1 MSRTQPATDTP
12 TTAFHDSQTI
22 ELPAFYTLPYNTPS
36 SLELQDRLDEEFD
49 TLSAFGTADF
59 AILYLPRNRRLVTS
73 RPTKLKTR
81 LTSTVAEVIEEARG
95 DSPVCDA
102 PPAYCEVEDSL
113 TPPAINSPSERT
125 IAQLAADAAI
135 REMDEEDALR
145 PVPTP
150 DEILQRARQQEAAED
165 AALESFYA
173 KFPALAALRPSPP
186 RMPATG
192 LLTPPPTPPTS
203 RAPKGATRMPSFIT
217 MEKKSSTAAPSVHVA
232 SSSSSAFDRRMST
245 APPTPVSAPRK
256 PVSKIPRKKNKENT
270 VQPAGRQGKSFTVK
284 IDVTV
289 DSNNIGGSRKA
300 SGPTKAPTAL
310 KSKKRENDGM
320 PVKGCR
326 APTSG
331 KSSSSSY
338 APSKYNAQ
346 PPLDRKTRQHSA
358 VVGRPATRNM

>member
-1 MSRTQPATDTP
+1 M
-12 TTAFHDSQTI
+12 AFNDDQTI

-59 AILYLPRNRRLVTS
+59 AILYLPRNQRLVTS

-81 LTSTVAEVIEEARG
+81 LTPTVEEVFEEARG

-102 PPAYCEVEDSL
+102 PPAYCEVEARETL
-113 TPPAINSPSERT
+113 PPPPSPAAARRT

-150 DEILQRARQQEAAED
+150 DEILQRAREQEATED

-173 KFPALAALRPSPP
+173 KFPALAALRPSSP

-203 RAPKGATRMPSFIT
+203 RAPKGATRMPSSIT
-217 MEKKSSTAAPSVHVA
+217 MEQNSSGTAPSAHVT
-232 SSSSSAFDRRMST
+232 SSFAAFDKRMST
-245 APPTPVSAPRK
+245 APPTAVSAPRK

-270 VQPAGRQGKSFTVK
+270 IQPAGRKGKTFTVK

-289 DSNNIGGSRKA
+289 GSRQAEGPSKG
-300 SGPTKAPTAL
+300 SGLTKAPTAL
-310 KSKKRENDGM
+310 KVKKRENDGM
-320 PVKGCR
+320 PTKGR
-326 APTSG
+326 MPASAG

-338 APSKYNAQ
+338 APSKYDAQ

-358 VVGRPATRNM
+358 AVGRPATRVM

>member
-1 MSRTQPATDTP
+1 M
-12 TTAFHDSQTI
+12 AFNDDQTI
-22 ELPAFYTLPYNTPS
+22 ELPALYTLPYNTTS

-59 AILYLPRNRRLVTS
+59 AILYLPRSQRLVTS
-73 RPTKLKTR
+73 RPTKFKTR
-81 LTSTVAEVIEEARG
+81 LTPTVEVVFEEARG

-102 PPAYCEVEDSL
+102 PPAYCEVEARETL
-113 TPPAINSPSERT
+113 PPPPSPAAARRT

-135 REMDEEDALR
+135 REMDEDALR
-145 PVPTP
+145 PVPAP
-150 DEILQRARQQEAAED
+150 DEILQRAREQEAAED

-203 RAPKGATRMPSFIT
+203 RGPKAASRVPSFIT

-232 SSSSSAFDRRMST
+232 PSSSSAFDKRMST

-256 PVSKIPRKKNKENT
+256 PASRIPRKKNKENT
-270 VQPAGRQGKSFTVK
+270 IQPAGRKGKTFTVK

-289 DSNNIGGSRKA
+289 SSSQAEGPSMA
-300 SGPTKAPTAL
+300 SGPGKAPTAL
-310 KSKKRENDGM
+310 KVKKRENDSM
-320 PVKGCR
+320 PTKGR
-326 APTSG
+326 MPASAG

-338 APSKYNAQ
+338 APSKYGAQ
-346 PPLDRKTRQHSA
+346 PPLDRKTRQHSV
-358 VVGRPATRNM
+358 VVGRPATHIM

>member
-1 MSRTQPATDTP
+1 MSRTQRATDTP
-12 TTAFHDSQTI
+12 TMAFHDNQTI

-59 AILYLPRNRRLVTS
+59 AILYLPRNQRLVTS

-81 LTSTVAEVIEEARG
+81 LAPTVEEALEEASG

-102 PPAYCEVEDSL
+102 PPAYCKVEASD
-113 TPPAINSPSERT
+113 TPPTFTSPSERT

-135 REMDEEDALR
+135 REKDEEDALR

-150 DEILQRARQQEAAED
+150 DEILQRAREQEAAEE

-203 RAPKGATRMPSFIT
+203 RIPKGAARMPSFIT
-217 MEKKSSTAAPSVHVA
+217 MEKSVSKA
-232 SSSSSAFDRRMST
+232 SSAVYVPPSSSALDKRMST

-289 DSNNIGGSRKA
+289 DSSRAGGSSKA
-300 SGPTKAPTAL
+300 SGPVKAPTAL
-310 KSKKRENDGM
+310 KVKKRENDGM
-320 PVKGCR
+320 PAKGR
-326 APTSG
+326 MTATAG
-331 KSSSSSY
+331 KSGSPPH
-338 APSKYNAQ
+338 APSKYGAQ
-346 PPLDRKTRQHSA
+346 APLDRKSRQHSA
-358 VVGRPATRNM
+358 VVGRPATRVM

>member
-1 MSRTQPATDTP
+1 MAVKVGREDTP
-12 TTAFHDSQTI
+12 NMAFNDDQTI

-59 AILYLPRNRRLVTS
+59 AILYLPRKQRLVTS
-73 RPTKLKTR
+73 RPTKPKTR
-81 LTSTVAEVIEEARG
+81 LTPTVEEVFEEARG

-102 PPAYCEVEDSL
+102 PPAYCEVEANA
-113 TPPAINSPSERT
+113 TPPVLTSPSKRT

-135 REMDEEDALR
+135 RETYEEDALR

-150 DEILQRARQQEAAED
+150 DEILQRAREQEAAED

-173 KFPALAALRPSPP
+173 RFPALAALRPSPP
-186 RMPATG
+186 RVPATG
-192 LLTPPPTPPTS
+192 LFTPPPTPPTT
-203 RAPKGATRMPSFIT
+203 RAPKGAARVPSFIT
-217 MEKKSSTAAPSVHVA
+217 MEKSGPAGAHAHVA
-232 SSSSSAFDRRMST
+232 PSSSAFDKRMST

-270 VQPAGRQGKSFTVK
+270 VQPAGRKGKSFTVK

-300 SGPTKAPTAL
+300 SGPIKAPTAL

-320 PVKGCR
+320 PAK
-326 APTSG
+326 ASNSSTAG
-331 KSSSSSY
+331 KSSSPSY
-338 APSKYNAQ
+338 APSKYGAQ

-358 VVGRPATRNM
+358 VVGRPATRVM

>member
-1 MSRTQPATDTP
+1 M
-12 TTAFHDSQTI
+12 AFNDDQTI

-59 AILYLPRNRRLVTS
+59 AILYLPRTRRLVTS

-81 LTSTVAEVIEEARG
+81 LTPTVEEVFEEARG
-95 DSPVCDA
+95 GSPVCDA
-102 PPAYCEVEDSL
+102 PPAYCEVEANA
-113 TPPAINSPSERT
+113 TPPISTSPSKRT

-135 REMDEEDALR
+135 REMDEEHALR

-150 DEILQRARQQEAAED
+150 DEILQSAREQEAAED

-173 KFPALAALRPSPP
+173 RFPALAALRPSPP
-186 RMPATG
+186 RVPATG
-192 LLTPPPTPPTS
+192 LLTPPPTPPNS
-203 RAPKGATRMPSFIT
+203 RGPKAASRVPSFIT
-217 MEKKSSTAAPSVHVA
+217 MEQNSPGTAPSATAAPS
-232 SSSSSAFDRRMST
+232 SSAAFNKRMST
-245 APPTPVSAPRK
+245 ATVIPVSAPRK

-270 VQPAGRQGKSFTVK
+270 MQPAGRKGKGFTVK

-289 DSNNIGGSRKA
+289 SSSKAEGPSRAGGSSKVPA
-300 SGPTKAPTAL
+300 AL
-310 KSKKRENDGM
+310 KVKKRENDDM

-326 APTSG
+326 TPTSG
-331 KSSSSSY
+331 KSSSPSY
-338 APSKYNAQ
+338 APSKYGTQ

-358 VVGRPATRNM
+358 IVGRPATRIM

>member
-1 MSRTQPATDTP
+1 M
-12 TTAFHDSQTI
+12 AFNHDQTI
-22 ELPAFYTLPYNTPS
+22 ELPALYTLPYNTPS

-59 AILYLPRNRRLVTS
+59 AILYLPRNQRLVTS

-81 LTSTVAEVIEEARG
+81 LIPTVEEVFEEARG

-102 PPAYCEVEDSL
+102 PPAYCEVEVSETL
-113 TPPAINSPSERT
+113 PPTPSPAAARRT
-125 IAQLAADAAI
+125 IAQLPANAAI
-135 REMDEEDALR
+135 RDMDEEDALR

-150 DEILQRARQQEAAED
+150 DEILQRAREQEAAQD

-173 KFPALAALRPSPP
+173 KFPALAALRPSPS

-192 LLTPPPTPPTS
+192 LLTPPPTPPTT
-203 RAPKGATRMPSFIT
+203 RAPKGAARVPSFIT
-217 MEKKSSTAAPSVHVA
+217 MEKSGPAGAHALAAP
-232 SSSSSAFDRRMST
+232 SSSSAFDKRMST

-310 KSKKRENDGM
+310 KVKKRENDGM
-320 PVKGCR
+320 PTKGRMR
-326 APTSG
+326 ATAG
-331 KSSSSSY
+331 KSNSPSY
-338 APSKYNAQ
+338 ASFEHGAH
-346 PPLDRKTRQHSA
+346 PPLNRKSRQHSA
-358 VVGRPATRNM
+358 VVGRPATRIM